1 MQVNQMQ
8 KNSLLYLKGEMM
20 DDKLGTLP
28 RVNSL
33 QRLKQMEIN
42 SRKDGKDLDRI
53 ASIMNMKQDID

>member
-8 KNSLLYLKGEMM
+8 KNSLQYLKGEMM
-20 DDKLGTLP
+20 DEKLGTLP